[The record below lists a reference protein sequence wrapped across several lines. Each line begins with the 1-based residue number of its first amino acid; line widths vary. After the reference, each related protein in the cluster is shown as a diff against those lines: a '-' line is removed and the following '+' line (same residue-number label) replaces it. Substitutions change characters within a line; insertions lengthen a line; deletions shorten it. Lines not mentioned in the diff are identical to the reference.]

1 MDYTTD
7 IVIVKT
13 ASTNGVCPGT
23 DPLTVDLGDTV
34 TYCFN
39 VTNTGNVTL
48 SNITVWDDHH
58 GTIVLTKTELEPD
71 ESTGGTTTHPVT
83 EADVSQVIN
92 NATVTG
98 TFPSGEIVTDND
110 NCTINIEHP
119 HIAVTKTVSPTS
131 GGGGGRGGG
140 GGGGVRFTIGVT
152 NTGDSTLDP
161 VKVEDT
167 LPAGMSYV
175 EAGTS
180 PAPSS
185 VMNNIITWDIGLLNP
200 LASSIITLAA
210 HIESGVSGM
219 LTNIV
224 NVTGTSPTGY
234 KVTDSA
240 TADVYVEPP
249 AQVPEFT
256 SVGLIALI
264 GLLSVIAALSIKRRN
279 E

>member
-1 MDYTTD
+1 MHISD
-7 IVIVKT
+7 
-13 ASTNGVCPGT
+13 N
-23 DPLTVDLGDTV
+23 V

-39 VTNTGNVTL
+39 VTNTGNVSL
-48 SNITVWDDHH
+48 SNLSVSDDHY
-58 GTIVLTKTELEPD
+58 GVILLGNDSLAPD
-71 ESTGGTTTHPVT
+71 ESTGGTTTHTVT

-119 HIAVTKTVSPTS
+119 HITVIKTVSPTS
-131 GGGGGRGGG
+131 GGRGGG
-140 GGGGVRFTIGVT
+140 GGGTGVTFTIGVT

-167 LPAGMSYV
+167 LPTGMSYV

-180 PAPSS
+180 PRPSS
-185 VMNNIITWDIGLLNP
+185 VMENIITWNNIGLLDP
-200 LASSIITLAA
+200 LASSIITLAT
-210 HIESGVSGM
+210 HIESGFSGM

-234 KVTDSA
+234 KVNDSA
-240 TADVYVEPP
+240 TADVKVDPP

-264 GLLSVIAALSIKRRN
+264 GLLSVIAALNIKQRN